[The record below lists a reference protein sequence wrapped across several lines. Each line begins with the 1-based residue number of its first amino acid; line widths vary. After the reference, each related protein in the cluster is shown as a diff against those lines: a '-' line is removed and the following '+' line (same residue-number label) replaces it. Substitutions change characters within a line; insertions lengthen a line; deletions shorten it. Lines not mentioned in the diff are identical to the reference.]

1 MPFKEFSIEYKKAEE
16 TCNARVWLK
25 DGKEAYC
32 DTKAKGDRCGRH
44 TPRTIREREYG
55 IIASLNR
62 QALRDRVK
70 ELAKDESNLTELDNE
85 ILGLAAII
93 DDLEAIYHHT
103 PYALERAETIG
114 KLKKIKAELID
125 KKVNMEYK
133 ARVIMDADSIWGK
146 ISNIIDEVMGEF
158 QEDEGLKYKLKD
170 KIMKVLDG
178 AVESGAAVSED

>member
-1 MPFKEFSIEYKKAEE
+1 PVNQCSPLPLVQLHE
-16 TCNARVWLK
+16 T
-25 DGKEAYC
+25 GG
-32 DTKAKGDRCGRH
+32 AKRGLYPGSADQWSRLN
-44 TPRTIREREYG
+44 PER